1 MARQSRRRTRQRGCV
16 PTQRTPPEETHAKAL
31 LPGRHRRLDQHAD
44 HEPPHFHA
52 RHGGD
57 EIRVEIGTLNV
68 MTGQLTPA
76 KQRKLL
82 RWAAAHNAE
91 LLRNWYRARQGL
103 PHEPIAPTMEE
114 G

>member
-1 MARQSRRRTRQRGCV
+1 MPRLCYLDGIVVWINTR
-16 PTQRTPPEETHAKAL
+16 
-31 LPGRHRRLDQHAD
+31 D

-52 RHGGD
+52 RQGGD

-68 MTGQLTPA
+68 MTGQLTLA

-82 RWAAAHNAE
+82 RWAATHNAE
-91 LLRNWYRARQGL
+91 LVRNWYLARQGL

-114 G
+114 D

>member
-1 MARQSRRRTRQRGCV
+1 MPRLCYLGGIVVWINTR
-16 PTQRTPPEETHAKAL
+16 
-31 LPGRHRRLDQHAD
+31 D

-57 EIRVEIGTLNV
+57 EIRVEIGTLDV
-68 MTGQLTPA
+68 MTGQLSSA

-82 RWAAAHNAE
+82 RWAAAHNTE
-91 LLRNWYRARQGL
+91 LVRNWYLARQGL

-114 G
+114 D